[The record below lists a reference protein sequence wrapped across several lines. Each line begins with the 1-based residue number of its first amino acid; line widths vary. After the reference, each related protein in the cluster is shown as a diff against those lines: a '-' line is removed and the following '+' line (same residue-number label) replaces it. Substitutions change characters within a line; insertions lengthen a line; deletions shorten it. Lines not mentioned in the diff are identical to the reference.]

1 MVTSVGAPAAAGRG
15 VTVSSPGQRTGSSS
29 PLEGGLHHSP
39 GVPKAL
45 AIPRPALVA
54 SRRGAEDEAPVGSLG
69 AAGCGDDTLVAFGGR
84 TPVLGSSLGRT
95 GGPSASRRPSL
106 DARAQVVGFGA
117 TPTADVF
124 GACPDRHGA
133 CPDRHSPAPPR
144 GAARCGV
151 PTAAGLLTRQLSDA
165 DALLRTPLATLLASA
180 DQCQHDEVSAR
191 VQRVAPRPRRDL
203 ACAQRF
209 KEGVP
214 PRAPN
219 ADTPCVPASPAPGG
233 RGGQRGGV
241 CGEGAVRG
249 RGGGAVQGESG
260 PRPPR
265 VVEGPGT
272 ARRRALSLATPTGSP
287 RRLVEHRVA
296 GPKAVARPCGGGG
309 ERACKVRYTPC

>member
-1 MVTSVGAPAAAGRG
+1 MRNASDASVALDGPFAKKLLVMVTSVGAPAAAGRG

-45 AIPRPALVA
+45 ANARPALVA

-84 TPVLGSSLGRT
+84 TPVLGSSLGRS
-95 GGPSASRRPSL
+95 GGASASRRPSL

-124 GACPDRHGA
+124 GACPDG
-133 CPDRHSPAPPR
+133 HSPAPPR

-180 DQCQHDEVSAR
+180 EQCQHDEVSAR
-191 VQRVAPRPRRDL
+191 VQRVAPRPRRYSGP
-203 ACAQRF
+203 AHTVQRGGPTPCAQR
-209 KEGVP
+209 
-214 PRAPN
+214 
-219 ADTPCVPASPAPGG
+219 
-233 RGGQRGGV
+233 
-241 CGEGAVRG
+241 
-249 RGGGAVQGESG
+249 
-260 PRPPR
+260 
-265 VVEGPGT
+265 
-272 ARRRALSLATPTGSP
+272 
-287 RRLVEHRVA
+287 
-296 GPKAVARPCGGGG
+296 
-309 ERACKVRYTPC
+309 